1 MPYNYC
7 PFLIY
12 FLLERKAIGSQFNT
26 QIAVRLKRVLRP
38 LKRVLQSLNVT
49 AFNAVGQ
56 NENEQK

>member
-38 LKRVLQSLNVT
+38 LKRVLQSLNVM